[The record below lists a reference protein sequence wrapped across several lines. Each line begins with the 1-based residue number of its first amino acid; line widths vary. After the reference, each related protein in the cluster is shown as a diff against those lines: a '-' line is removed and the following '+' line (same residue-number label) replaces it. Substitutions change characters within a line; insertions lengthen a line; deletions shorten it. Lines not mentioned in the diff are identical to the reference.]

1 MRSQYVCI
9 VWKSIVKGQMSV
21 TWKCSP
27 VDPFEIALSSLMRP
41 MDLHI
46 NYVLIEKI
54 RSPIYKEMTSVRAAA
69 AITQD

>member
-1 MRSQYVCI
+1 
-9 VWKSIVKGQMSV
+9 MSV

-46 NYVLIEKI
+46 NYALIEKI
-54 RSPIYKEMTSVRAAA
+54 RSPIYKETTSVRAAA